1 MIKFLFL
8 IIPII
13 VFLVFPNITFFIIS
27 NFPHFIKWGIID
39 IYHFFKHKEYNRC
52 KEFGMIRLN
61 CAFGNQVFGCGKTLM
76 LVIRAISIYKTFND
90 KWVYDEDNDIFVKQK
105 IHIISNVELYDVPYI
120 KFEGVNQLIDIDQ
133 FGFSEHD
140 ITLFLLDES
149 GAIFNSRQFRDNIS
163 PEFLTRLLQSRKHKV
178 ALYMTSQRFQFTDK
192 ILREVCN
199 EVTMCRKWWR
209 IVKTSNYSAYD
220 LENAVNPSLLR
231 PKSVQYRFIFDKDY
245 HSYNS
250 YQLVEQ
256 LRKDY
261 KPNMYLNTEEI
272 QATYGDVPK
281 GLDFVSSKNKS
292 KTLRKN
298 FRSKKGA

>member
-1 MIKFLFL
+1 MIKFLPF
-8 IIPII
+8 IILGIL
-13 VFLVFPNITFFIIS
+13 FFVFPNLTAFIFT
-27 NFPHFIKWGIID
+27 NFHHFIKWGFID
-39 IYHFFKHKEYNRC
+39 SINYFKHKEYNRC

-76 LVIRAISIYKTFND
+76 LVIRAISIYKQYND
-90 KWVYDEDNDIFVKQK
+90 KWVYDRENNIFVKQK
-105 IHIISNVELYDVPYI
+105 IHIISNVELYGVPYI
-120 KFEGVNQLIDIDQ
+120 KFEDVNQLIDIDK
-133 FGFSEHD
+133 FGFGEND

-149 GAIFNSRQFRDNIS
+149 GALFNSRQFRDNIS

-192 ILREVCN
+192 VLREVCN

-220 LENAVNPSLLR
+220 LENAVNPTLLR
-231 PKSVQYRFIFDKDY
+231 PKSVYYRFIFDKDY
-245 HSYNS
+245 NSYNS

-272 QATYGDVPK
+272 LATYGDTPK
-281 GLDFVSSKNKS
+281 GLDFVTSRNKS
-292 KTLRKN
+292 KSFKN
-298 FRSKKGA
+298 FNNRKKIS

>member
-1 MIKFLFL
+1 MIKFIPFILLFL
-8 IIPII
+8 LFII
-13 VFLVFPNITFFIIS
+13 FPNITFFIFT
-27 NFPHFIKWGIID
+27 NFHHFFKWAFID
-39 IYHFFKHKEYNRC
+39 TINYFKHKEYNRC

-76 LVIRAISIYKTFND
+76 LVIRAISIYKMYND
-90 KWVYDEDNDIFVKQK
+90 KWVWDKDNNIFVKQK
-105 IHIISNVELYDVPYI
+105 IHIISNVELYGVPYI
-120 KFEGVNQLIDIDQ
+120 KFVGVNQLIDIEQ
-133 FGFSEHD
+133 FNFGSND
-140 ITLFLLDES
+140 VTLYLLDES

-163 PEFLTRLLQSRKHKV
+163 PEFLTRMLQSRKHKV

-231 PKSVQYRFIFDKDY
+231 PKSVSYRFIFDSDY
-245 HSYNS
+245 NSYNS
-250 YQLVEQ
+250 LQLVEQ

-261 KPNMYLNTEEI
+261 EPNMYLNTDEI
-272 QATYGDVPK
+272 LATYGDVPH
-281 GLDFVSSKNKS
+281 GLDHIGNRNMSKSYRKFNK
-292 KTLRKN
+292 
-298 FRSKKGA
+298 KKIS

>member
-1 MIKFLFL
+1 MIKFLPFL
-8 IIPII
+8 ALLFCFII
-13 VFLVFPNITFFIIS
+13 FPNITFFIFS
-27 NFPHFIKWGIID
+27 NIPHFIKWGFID
-39 IYHFFKHKEYNRC
+39 ISNYFKHKEYNRC

-76 LVIRAISIYKTFND
+76 LVIRSIAIYKRYND
-90 KWVYDEDNDIFVKQK
+90 KWVWDKDNNIFVKQK
-105 IHIISNVELYDVPYI
+105 IHIVSNVELYGVPYI
-120 KFEGVNQLIDIDQ
+120 KFEGVNQLIDIDK
-133 FGFSEHD
+133 FGFGSQD

-149 GAIFNSRQFRDNIS
+149 GALFNSRQFRDNIS
-163 PEFLTRLLQSRKHKV
+163 PEFLTRLLQSRKHKC

-192 ILREVCN
+192 VLREVCN

-231 PKSVQYRFIFDKDY
+231 AKSVSYRFIYDSDY
-245 HSYNS
+245 NSYNS

-261 KPNMYLNTEEI
+261 KPDMYLNTAEI
-272 QATYGDVPK
+272 LETYGEAPK
-281 GLDFVSSKNKS
+281 GLDYVSGFHKNKNLRKFNKS
-292 KTLRKN
+292 KKI
-298 FRSKKGA
+298 S

>member
-1 MIKFLFL
+1 MIKFIPFIVLGILF
-8 IIPII
+8 II
-13 VFLVFPNITFFIIS
+13 FPNITVFILT
-27 NFPHFIKWGIID
+27 NFHHFIKWAFID
-39 IYHFFKHKEYNRC
+39 SINFFKFKEYNRC

-76 LVIRAISIYKTFND
+76 LVIRAISIYKMFND
-90 KWVYDEDNDIFVKQK
+90 KWVYDKDNNVFVKQK
-105 IHIISNVELYDVPYI
+105 IHIISNVELYNVPYI
-120 KFEGVNQLIDIDQ
+120 KFEGVNQLIDIDK
-133 FGFSEHD
+133 FGFGDND

-149 GAIFNSRQFRDNIS
+149 GALFNSREFRNNIS
-163 PEFLTRLLQSRKHKV
+163 TEFLTRLLQSRKHKV

-231 PKSVQYRFIFDKDY
+231 PKSVQYRFIFNKDY
-245 HSYNS
+245 ESYNS
-250 YQLVEQ
+250 LQLVEE

-261 KPNMYLNTEEI
+261 KPDMYLNTEEI
-272 QATYGDVPK
+272 LATYGDSPQ
-281 GLDFVSSKNKS
+281 GLDYISSKNRNKS
-292 KTLRKN
+292 FRKSLKN
-298 FRSKKGA
+298 KKVG